1 MLKIPRVSVL
11 AFVVIALG
19 AWSAPSALAQDAPAM
34 TLSSI
39 TPAAG
44 PTSGGTVVTI
54 VGANFQL
61 YGQPVT
67 SVTFGTTLATGVVVN
82 TAGTTLTVIAPA
94 HAAGL
99 VDIVVY
105 RPLVTRPIP
114 RFGEDTST
122 ATFTGVYTYAPP
134 PVLTA
139 VVPASGLVAGG
150 ASVVVSG
157 AGLLGASA
165 VSFGGVAGSS
175 VVVVSDSAVSVVVP
189 AHAAGV
195 VDVVVT
201 TAGGAGLL
209 AGSFTYVEPFVL
221 VWTRGAA
228 ALTGGGSGGLPPT
241 PSTALQTL
249 VTAPS
254 AGTFSQS
261 GQLAGGARSTRALRV
276 CSGVKVVR
284 KAGRVSLTCVLTAQ
298 AWALLHRRALRVVV
312 TTSFTPAGVGVE
324 SSASR
329 TVLLRR
335 VVAAPEA
342 VTG

>member
-19 AWSAPSALAQDAPAM
+19 AWLAPSALAQSAPAM

-67 SVTFGTTLATGVVVN
+67 SVTFGGTLATGVVVN

-105 RPLVTRPIP
+105 RPLVNRPTP
-114 RFGEDTST
+114 RFADTST

-228 ALTGGGSGGLPPT
+228 ALTGGGSGGSGGLPPT

-298 AWALLHRRALRVVV
+298 AWALLDRQALRVVV
-312 TTSFTPAGVGVE
+312 TTSFTPAGGGAK

-335 VVAAPEA
+335 VVAEA

>member
-1 MLKIPRVSVL
+1 LLKIPRVSVL

-157 AGLLGASA
+157 VGLLGASA

-209 AGSFTYVEPFVL
+209 AGSFTYVKPFVL

-228 ALTGGGSGGLPPT
+228 ALTGSGSGGLPPT

-261 GQLAGGARSTRALRV
+261 GRLAGGGRSTRV

-284 KAGRVSLTCVLTAQ
+284 KAGRALLTCVLTAQ
-298 AWALLHRRALRVVV
+298 AWALLDRQALRVVV
-312 TTSFTPAGVGVE
+312 TTSFTPAGGGAK

-335 VVAAPEA
+335 VVAAAEV

>member
-1 MLKIPRVSVL
+1 MLKIPRFPVL
-11 AFVVIALG
+11 ALVVLALG
-19 AWSAPSALAQDAPAM
+19 AWLAPSALAQSALVM

-44 PTSGGTVVTI
+44 PAAGGTVVTI
-54 VGANFQL
+54 VGENFRV
-61 YGQPVT
+61 YGQPAT
-67 SVTFGTTLATGVVVN
+67 SVTFGGTLATELIVN
-82 TAGTTLTVIAPA
+82 DAGTSLTVTAPA

-105 RPLVTRPIP
+105 RPLVSRPTP
-114 RFGEDTST
+114 RFADTST

-298 AWALLHRRALRVVV
+298 AWAMLHRHPLRVVV